1 MKTRTA
7 CFVVLTLTAI
17 PAVAAPI
24 ERACLASER
33 GKGLRSICGCLQ
45 GAANV
50 TLSAKD
56 QKRAADFF
64 EDPEKAQKV
73 RTSGRRGDE
82 VFWERYMAFT
92 ETARI
97 YCQN

>member
-1 MKTRTA
+1 MRKHAT
-7 CFVVLTLTAI
+7 CLIVLALTAI

-33 GKGLRSICGCLQ
+33 GKGQRNICGCLQ

-56 QKRAADFF
+56 QKRAAEFF
-64 EDPEKAQKV
+64 ADPEKAQKV
-73 RTSGRRGDE
+73 RTSDRRSDE
-82 VFWERYMAFT
+82 AFWERYQSFS

-97 YCQN
+97 YCQK